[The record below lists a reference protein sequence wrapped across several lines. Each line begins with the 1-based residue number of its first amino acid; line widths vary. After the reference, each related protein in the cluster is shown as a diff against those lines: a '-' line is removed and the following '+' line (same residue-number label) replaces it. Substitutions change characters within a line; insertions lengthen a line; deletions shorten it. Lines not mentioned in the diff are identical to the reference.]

1 VDQVLDCF
9 TPDAIYTDLFY
20 GQFRDRAGLR
30 ALFERMFTEGEA
42 HEWMRTRVV
51 EQPDCTIG
59 EWSFAFTVSA
69 VVPASR
75 GRTLSFRGISVFETR
90 GGLCHTYRECFDRGA
105 ALFALGIPPHT
116 VWRHPHPATF
126 GGGEQPRI
134 SDASGMT
141 GHVYGLLIGD
151 FARRCRLPVSTLRY
165 YDQIGLLT
173 PAVVDPVSGYRR
185 YTLEQLDAA
194 VMIARLRAIGTTP
207 QTIAAVLAGGA
218 SAQAGLVGERRRIQ
232 AQIRADQQALEQ
244 IEDLFSPTDR
254 QVHHHVSFVDL
265 AAERVTALPIASAQD
280 ELASAVLR
288 GVATLRSLL
297 RRAGHTPT
305 PPWGATLPLLLT
317 EQVHGFV
324 FTRTTSA
331 VEHPDITSIRRP
343 ATPAAQTLHHG
354 SPDTLWTAYQATL
367 DLIDHRGRQPTGPVI
382 EEYLALGTPK
392 PTTPRFA

>member
-1 VDQVLDCF
+1 
-9 TPDAIYTDLFY
+9 
-20 GQFRDRAGLR
+20 
-30 ALFERMFTEGEA
+30 M
-42 HEWMRTRVV
+42 
-51 EQPDCTIG
+51 
-59 EWSFAFTVSA
+59 S
-69 VVPASR
+69 
-75 GRTLSFRGISVFETR
+75 
-90 GGLCHTYRECFDRGA
+90 
-105 ALFALGIPPHT
+105 
-116 VWRHPHPATF
+116 
-126 GGGEQPRI
+126 
-134 SDASGMT
+134 
-141 GHVYGLLIGD
+141 GHVHGLLIGD

-207 QTIAAVLAGGA
+207 QTIATVLAGGA

-244 IEDLFSPTDR
+244 IEDLYTPTDR

-265 AAERVTALPIASAQD
+265 AAERVTALPIASAPD

-317 EQVHGFV
+317 EQVHGLV
-324 FTRTTSA
+324 FTRTTSGVC
-331 VEHPDITSIRRP
+331 VEHPEITSICRP

-354 SPDTLWTAYQATL
+354 SPDTLWTAYHATL
-367 DLIDHRGRQPTGPVI
+367 NLIDHHGRQPTGPVI
-382 EEYLALGTPK
+382 EEYLALGTRK
-392 PTTPRFA
+392 PTHPAIRLTVPLTT